1 MLIDDN
7 TYTTEEV
14 SEAVLRQF
22 IREYELWEN
31 RQERRNLKPPDY
43 KDLAYRM
50 FRSYK
55 TAKCYGF

>member
-7 TYTTEEV
+7 TYTTEDV

-43 KDLAYRM
+43 KDLAHRM